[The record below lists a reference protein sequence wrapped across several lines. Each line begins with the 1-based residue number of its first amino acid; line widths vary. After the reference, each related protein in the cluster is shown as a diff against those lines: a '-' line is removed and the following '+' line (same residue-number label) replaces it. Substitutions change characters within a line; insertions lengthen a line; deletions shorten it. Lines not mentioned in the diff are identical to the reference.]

1 MFRSES
7 FYVLVLELSG
17 VLIQAHLAH
26 DTSLKKDSVG
36 NIAACYITS
45 YETLLHATLS
55 LIM

>member
-36 NIAACYITS
+36 NIAACCIKPDNVKKVHFLY
-45 YETLLHATLS
+45 Y
-55 LIM
+55 